1 MSFQFVYKAKVGQ
14 LTSKHE
20 ELFVHLNVSGRWRK
34 KAIRL
39 SNGQS
44 FWSSKL
50 EGQGI
55 KFAKGGLQNNIH
67 KYLNV
72 ACVI

>member
-14 LTSKHE
+14 LSRKHE
-20 ELFVHLNVSGRWRK
+20 KLFVHINVNERWRK
-34 KAIRL
+34 KAMRL
-39 SNGQS
+39 FNGQS
-44 FWSSKL
+44 SWSSKL

-55 KFAKGGLQNNIH
+55 KVSKGGLQNNIH

-72 ACVI
+72 VCVI